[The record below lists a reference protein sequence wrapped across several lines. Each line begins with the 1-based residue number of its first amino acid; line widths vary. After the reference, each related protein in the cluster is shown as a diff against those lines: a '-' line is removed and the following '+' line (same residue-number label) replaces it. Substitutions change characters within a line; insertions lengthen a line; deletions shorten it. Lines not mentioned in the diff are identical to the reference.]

1 MRAIR
6 VEKHGGP
13 DVLAVRTIER
23 PSPGPGE
30 ALVRVRVAGVNFV
43 DVYHRTGLYPRTPP
57 FTPGVEGVGLVEE
70 LGADVTEVAPGDRVA
85 WAMVPGS
92 YAEYAVIPAT
102 RLVPVPDGVSDDVAA
117 AAMVQGLTAQYL
129 SHSTYPIQHGDSVL
143 IHAAAGGVGLL
154 LTQMARRLGAH
165 VIATVSTEEKA
176 RLARE
181 AGANDVIL
189 YTQADFVHETRR
201 LTRGA
206 GVAAAYDSV
215 GRTTFDGSLDALH
228 RRGYLVLF
236 GQSSGTV
243 PPFDL
248 SRLARGSL
256 FVTRPS
262 LADYI
267 ADRAELLTRASDVF
281 TMILHGELR
290 VHVGDR
296 YPLAE
301 AAQAHRDLE
310 GRKTTGKVVLEVNG
324 GA

>member
-1 MRAIR
+1 MRAIQI
-6 VEKHGGP
+6 EKTGGP
-13 DVLAVRTIER
+13 DVLVLRDVER
-23 PSPGPGE
+23 PTPGAGE

-43 DVYHRTGLYPRTPP
+43 DVYHRTGLYPRTLPL
-57 FTPGVEGVGLVEE
+57 TPGVEGVGTVEE
-70 LGADVTEVAPGDRVA
+70 LGPGVTEVAPGERVA

-92 YAEYAVIPAT
+92 YAEYAVIPAA

-129 SHSTYPIQHGDSVL
+129 SHSTYPIQHGDFVL

-154 LTQMARRLGAH
+154 LTQIARRLGAH
-165 VIATVSTEEKA
+165 VIGTVSTEEKA

-189 YTQADFVHETRR
+189 YTQTDFMRETRR
-201 LTRGA
+201 ITHDA
-206 GVAAAYDSV
+206 GVAVVYDSV
-215 GRTTFDGSLDALH
+215 GRTTFDASLDSLR

-236 GQSSGTV
+236 GQSSGPV
-243 PPFDL
+243 PAFDP

-256 FVTRPS
+256 FLTRPS

-267 ADRAELLTRASDVF
+267 AGRAELLTRASDVF
-281 TMILHGELR
+281 TMILNGELH
-290 VHVGDR
+290 VHVGHR
-296 YPLAE
+296 YPLTE

-310 GRKTTGKVVLEVNG
+310 GRETTGKVVLDVV
-324 GA
+324 